1 MKKRKKLWDLL
12 PFILNAK
19 LLFCYFNNIFS
30 ISEAF
35 FLNYF
40 SRSFWATFIVK
51 AKAVLF
57 SIKYRWIGKEF
68 LGRIVR
74 KPKKPSDSL
83 KADRL
88 PTSFRKILQKERNSK
103 HKQNEKWVE
112 NESWKRREK
121 SIKIRN
127 RTYNKEVS
135 RLSE

>member
-1 MKKRKKLWDLL
+1 
-12 PFILNAK
+12 
-19 LLFCYFNNIFS
+19 
-30 ISEAF
+30 
-35 FLNYF
+35 
-40 SRSFWATFIVK
+40 
-51 AKAVLF
+51 
-57 SIKYRWIGKEF
+57 
-68 LGRIVR
+68 
-74 KPKKPSDSL
+74 L